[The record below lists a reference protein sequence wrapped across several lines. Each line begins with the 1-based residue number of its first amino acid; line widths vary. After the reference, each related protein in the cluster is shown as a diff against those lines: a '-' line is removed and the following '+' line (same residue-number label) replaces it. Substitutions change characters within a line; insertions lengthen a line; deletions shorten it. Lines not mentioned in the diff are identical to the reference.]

1 MSKSR
6 LPAPEALA
14 STLRSLFGRAV
25 TGKVLPALVAPV
37 ATSLTASYELDDGTV
52 GGACILDVQLAA
64 SLGAALALM
73 PPAVA
78 AEAVRRGALDAAL
91 LENVHE
97 VLNICTGLFEG
108 GDAPHVRLGAVGA
121 GAVPPAVQAML
132 KVPRNTVCSEV
143 AVQGYPAGRLI
154 AAIG

>member
-6 LPAPEALA
+6 LPAPDGLAL
-14 STLRSLFGRAV
+14 TLRSLFGRAV
-25 TGKVLPALVAPV
+25 TVKVLPVLVAPV
-37 ATSLTASYELDDGTV
+37 ASSLTASYELDDGTV

-91 LENVHE
+91 MENVHE

-108 GDAPHVRLGAVGA
+108 GDAPHVRLGAVGT
-121 GAVPPAVQAML
+121 GAVPAAVQAML
-132 KVPRNTVCSEV
+132 KVPRNTVTIEV
-143 AVQGYPAGRLI
+143 TVQGYPPGKF
-154 AAIG
+154 AAAVG